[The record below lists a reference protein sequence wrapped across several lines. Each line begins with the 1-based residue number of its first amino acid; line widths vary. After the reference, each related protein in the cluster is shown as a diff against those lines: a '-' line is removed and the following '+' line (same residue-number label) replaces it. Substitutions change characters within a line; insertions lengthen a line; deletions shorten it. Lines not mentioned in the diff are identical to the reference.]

1 MSTERNQR
9 FGRYELQSLMGRGG
23 MAETWRAKL
32 VGAAGVTKPVLI
44 KMVLPEFANHSDF
57 ISRFISEAR
66 ISSTLSHGNIAQVF
80 EFGRVEGQYFL
91 AMELVDGQPLHR
103 VLKRA
108 ARLGLPRLPP
118 SLAAYIALEMCRGL
132 HYAHTRTDE
141 KGAPLGIVH
150 RDISPDNVLISYEGQ
165 VKIVDFGIAKARMA
179 RDFETQPGVVRGK
192 YLYFSPEQAKGLE
205 VDARSDVWSTGL
217 VLYELL
223 CGQPPV
229 TGTQAAVMLRLA
241 YGEFPPPRQLRP
253 SLPPE
258 LDALI
263 MSALS
268 VDLDARYRSAHAFAE
283 GLAEFLYSQTRSFSS
298 QDLAYGVRL
307 LFRDDLQKDGRTL
320 TVPRSF
326 EEEFASWRT
335 SEARA
340 RPPPSKPHPRET
352 LELPAAPYPGATP
365 LARNPDL
372 DRTVLDASRFSG
384 EPPTQ
389 VLGALGLL
397 SRLWLSR
404 KWRVAGL
411 ASLGVLGTVL
421 TGVLIARALP
431 SDSTSTPTE
440 GRDTRPVAG
449 ELRPPAV
456 IAYPVRELTLEADRD
471 VIIVP
476 PKFHAFVDLDPSK
489 TYALGDASGPT
500 QEAPEVLA
508 PGADGPTRVFHLLSG
523 DADQLPE
530 ANRLGQVPIAPMR
543 FSGARSVALFRLGP
557 PSPRST
563 PWRNIRL
570 AGRTREAFQAMTFD
584 PDAEGLLLKRA
595 LTLTGLDPMVTY
607 ALTLEATEQD
617 ALLHGPKA
625 GPARTV
631 ICAQWVP
638 DAGAAP
644 RNAPR
649 SEREGAL
656 LQFLLSIGT
665 EQRVRGVLGLRCG
678 FIDDSVDDNS
688 GALRMRIEKQAQEP
702 SKPPPSKKPRNVDVG
717 ALVQEMRQRLRSGDS
732 GAVLSLGEKCLS
744 MAPQH
749 AECLLMS
756 ATASTLEGR
765 PDEAERLYRRFL
777 ELHPRHAQTEV
788 VKGLLSGLEGVD
800 PSR

>member
-9 FGRYELQSLMGRGG
+9 FGRYELQSLLGRGG

-108 ARLGLPRLPP
+108 AKLGLPRLPP
-118 SLAAYIALEMCRGL
+118 PLAAYIALEMCRGL

-205 VDARSDVWSTGL
+205 VDAQSDVWSTGL
-217 VLYELL
+217 VLYEML

-253 SLPPE
+253 SLPAE

-268 VDLDARYRSAHAFAE
+268 VDLSARFRSAHAFAE
-283 GLAEFLYSQTRSFSS
+283 GLAEFLYSQPRSFSS
-298 QDLAYGVRL
+298 QDLAHGLRL
-307 LFRDDLQKDGRTL
+307 LFREDLQKEGRTL
-320 TVPRSF
+320 NVPGSF

-335 SEARA
+335 SEARS
-340 RPPPSKPHPRET
+340 RPPSKPNPRET
-352 LELPAAPYPGATP
+352 LELPAAPPPGTMP
-365 LARNPDL
+365 LARSTEL
-372 DRTVLDASRFSG
+372 DRTVLDASRLSG

-389 VLGALGLL
+389 LLGALGLL

-411 ASLGVLGTVL
+411 TSLGVLGTVL
-421 TGVLIARALP
+421 AGVLIARALP
-431 SDSTSTPTE
+431 SDTTSTPTA
-440 GRDTRPVAG
+440 GSDSRSVTG

-456 IAYPVRELTLEADRD
+456 IAYPVSELTLEADRD

-476 PKFHAFVDLDPSK
+476 PKFRAFVDLDPAR

-500 QEAPEVLA
+500 QGEPEVLA
-508 PGADGPTRVFHLLSG
+508 PGDEGPTRVFYLLSG
-523 DADQLPE
+523 DADQLP
-530 ANRLGQVPIAPMR
+530 AALRLGQVPLSPMR

-570 AGRTREAFQAMTFD
+570 AGRTREEFQAMTFD

-595 LTLTGLDPMVTY
+595 LTLTGLDPAVTY
-607 ALTLEATEQD
+607 SLKLESTDRD

-638 DAGAAP
+638 DPESAP

-656 LQFLLSIGT
+656 LQFLLTFGT

-688 GALRMRIEKQAQEP
+688 GALRVRIEAQEP
-702 SKPPPSKKPRNVDVG
+702 SSRPPPKKARSADVE
-717 ALVQEMRQRLRSGDS
+717 ALVQQMRHRLQAGDS
-732 GAVLSLGEKCLS
+732 GGVISVGEKCLS
-744 MAPQH
+744 LAPQH

-756 ATASTLEGR
+756 GTASTLAGR
-765 PDEAERLYRRFL
+765 PDEAARLYRRFL

-788 VKGLLSGLEGVD
+788 VKGLLSDLEGVD
-800 PSR
+800 PPR

>member
-9 FGRYELQSLMGRGG
+9 FGRYELQSLLGRGG

-118 SLAAYIALEMCRGL
+118 PLAAYIALEMCRGL

-205 VDARSDVWSTGL
+205 VDAQSDVWSTGL
-217 VLYELL
+217 VLYEML

-229 TGTQAAVMLRLA
+229 TGTQASVMLRLA
-241 YGEFPPPRQLRP
+241 YGEFPPPRHLRP
-253 SLPPE
+253 SLPAE

-268 VDLDARYRSAHAFAE
+268 VDLSARFHSAHAFAE
-283 GLAEFLYSQTRSFSS
+283 GLAEFLYSQNRSFSS
-298 QDLAYGVRL
+298 QDLAHALRL
-307 LFRDDLQKDGRTL
+307 LFREDLQKEGRTL
-320 TVPRSF
+320 NVPRSF
-326 EEEFASWRT
+326 EQEFASWRT
-335 SEARA
+335 SEARS
-340 RPPPSKPHPRET
+340 RPPSKPHPRET
-352 LELPAAPYPGATP
+352 LELPAAPHPGTMP
-365 LARNPDL
+365 LARSPDL
-372 DRTVLDASRFSG
+372 DRTVLDAARLSG

-389 VLGALGLL
+389 LLGAFGLM

-404 KWRVAGL
+404 RWRVAGL
-411 ASLGVLGTVL
+411 VSLGGIGTVL
-421 TGVLIARALP
+421 TGLLIARAIP
-431 SDSTSTPTE
+431 SDSTGTPVA
-440 GRDTRPVAG
+440 GDDTRPVTG

-456 IAYPVRELTLEADRD
+456 IAYPVKELMLEADRD
-471 VIIVP
+471 VLIVP
-476 PKFHAFVDLDPSK
+476 RTFRTFESLDPSR
-489 TYALGDASGPT
+489 TYALGDATVPA
-500 QEAPEVLA
+500 QDEPEVLT
-508 PGADGPTRVFHLLSG
+508 PDVDGPTPVFHLLSG
-523 DADQLPE
+523 DADTLPE
-530 ANRLGQVPIAPMR
+530 AVRLGQVTLAPTR
-543 FSGARSVALFRLGP
+543 FSGARFASLFRLGP
-557 PSPRST
+557 PGLRAIPGRT
-563 PWRNIRL
+563 IRL
-570 AGRTREAFQAMTFD
+570 AGRGREEFQTTTFR

-595 LTLTGLDPMVTY
+595 LTLTGLDPAVLY
-607 ALTLEATEQD
+607 SLKLEPTERD
-617 ALLHGPKA
+617 AFLHGPKA
-625 GPARTV
+625 GPARAV
-631 ICAQWVP
+631 LCAQWVP
-638 DAGAAP
+638 DADAAP

-649 SEREGAL
+649 PEREGAL
-656 LQFLLSIGT
+656 LQFLLSVGT
-665 EQRVRGVLGLRCG
+665 ERRVRGVLGLRCA
-678 FIDDSVDDNS
+678 FIDDSVDGNS
-688 GALRMRIEKQAQEP
+688 GALRLRIEEPEP
-702 SKPPPSKKPRNVDVG
+702 SQRPPPKKARSADVG
-717 ALVQEMRQRLRSGDS
+717 TLVLQMRQRLQAGDAG
-732 GAVLSLGEKCLS
+732 GARSLGEKCLS
-744 MAPQH
+744 LAPQH

-756 ATASTLEGR
+756 GTASTLEGR
-765 PDEAERLYRRFL
+765 PDEAARLYRRFL

-800 PSR
+800 PPR